1 MKEKIVEILQN
12 EYDALDLFSIS
23 DKMGISSSED
33 LERLQNYLYEL
44 VDELVVYQTK
54 KNKYILYEKCP
65 NFKKGTIQ
73 IKDSGNAFLL
83 QDDDDI
89 FISKKNIGFS
99 LDSDYVLVEVIKPK
113 TKTEKAEGRVI
124 KVLKRGDKNIVG
136 TIIRTKKGLKF
147 FPKEKLNNELVISED
162 DYAHVV
168 EGEIVVV
175 KIDDSISKG
184 KFNAHIEKHICH
196 KDDANEDI
204 LTIAAKHD
212 IFADFSDEVIEE
224 LKTVP
229 VSLSE
234 SDYVS
239 RVDLRDKVIFTID
252 GDDTKDIDD
261 AISLEEK
268 DGLYVLGVHIADV
281 SYYVKYNS
289 PLDKDA
295 YARGTSSYL
304 ANSVIPMLPHQLSN
318 GICSLNE
325 LEDRCAISCEM
336 RINDKGKV
344 VDYDIYPSVI
354 KSRKKMTYN
363 NVNEILMNNIIPE
376 GYEEFASTLKK
387 MNNLA
392 HIIRNERMLRGA
404 SDFDVA
410 EAKIICDENGKAIDI
425 KKREIFDG
433 EKMIEDFMVA
443 ANETVAKH
451 FINNDKPGI
460 YRVHDVPRPEKIQT
474 FINFCNANG
483 KKIKGKF
490 TNINP
495 HTFQKL
501 LAQLKLEGSE
511 EIIYKSLAIRSMP
524 KAYYSYENIGHFGL
538 ASRNYTHFTSPIRR
552 YPDLFTHRLIHE
564 FFFSNNNTENEFASV
579 LPDVCKQS
587 SDREVKAVEAEREV
601 VKVKMAEYM
610 ENHVGETFVGM
621 ISGVQEFGIFVQ
633 LYNLVEG
640 LINIV
645 DLDDDYY
652 IYEEETMRLIGKKKK
667 HIYKIGD
674 ELKVKCVS
682 ANKFDG
688 TVDFILDK

>member
-147 FPKEKLNNELVISED
+147 LPKEKLNNELVISED

-175 KIDDSISKG
+175 KIDDSISKE

-376 GYEEFASTLKK
+376 GYGEFASTLKK

-425 KKREIFDG
+425 KKRERFDG

-443 ANETVAKH
+443 ANEIVAKH

-621 ISGVQEFGIFVQ
+621 ISGVQEFGIFIQ